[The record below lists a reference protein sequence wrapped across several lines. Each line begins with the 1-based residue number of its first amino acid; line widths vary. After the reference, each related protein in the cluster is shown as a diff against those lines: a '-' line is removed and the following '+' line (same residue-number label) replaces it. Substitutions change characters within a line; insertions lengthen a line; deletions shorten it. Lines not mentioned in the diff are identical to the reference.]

1 MPRFSKQQQ
10 EQPTAAKLS
19 LDALLRAAE
28 NEASKWAE
36 VAETTRKT
44 YEAKAAQ
51 LDPKKGKG
59 WDMAT
64 ACFNSQY
71 SMKAAGQ
78 WVMRKRL
85 REAVKIAKRVLK
97 KGENGYELA
106 PLREAQFALR
116 MKEVAKLLKRLDAF
130 HALPWGEVADPAR
143 RLEKTHKKRPAK
155 DAELARFFEA
165 AERSS
170 FKVAMLVC
178 EFGGFRGQEFAD
190 GIRVEVAKKGE
201 AKVMRFYAAG
211 AKCDGKAKGLDVR
224 CVESAF
230 PAKASSEVQR
240 RWLTLAKLATAE
252 KTFLVKVEPTAKQ
265 AVGVR
270 MTNAAKMIA
279 RAAGVDV
286 AVYSMRNRISAQV
299 KAANPGDAVAVALAL
314 GHQSTRTQSHYARAN
329 RGGGG
334 ISPVQVTGVQVAGSQ
349 VPRGPAIRSG
359 PPLQISEK
367 SKLSAAV
374 ATPARAPRPRGPRL

>member
-19 LDALLRAAE
+19 LEALLRAAE
-28 NEASKWAE
+28 NEASEWSE

-44 YEAKAAQ
+44 YEAKARQ
-51 LDPKKGKG
+51 LDEKKGSG

-64 ACFNSQY
+64 ACLKSQY

-78 WVMRKRL
+78 WVMRRQLKA
-85 REAVKIAKRVLK
+85 AVKIAKRVAK
-97 KGENGYELA
+97 KGETGQELA

-116 MKEVAKLLKRLDAF
+116 MKEVAKLLERLDAF
-130 HALPWGEVADPAR
+130 KALPWGVVADPGR
-143 RLEKTHKKRPAK
+143 RLEKSHKKRPAK
-155 DAELARFFEA
+155 DSELARFFEA

-170 FKVAMLVC
+170 FKVPMMVC

-190 GIRVEVAKKGE
+190 GIRVEAAKKGGSR
-201 AKVMRFYAAG
+201 VLRFYASG

-230 PAKASSEVQR
+230 PEKASPEVQR
-240 RWLTLAKLATAE
+240 RWLTLAQLATAE
-252 KTFLVKVEPTAKQ
+252 KTFVVKVEPTASMK
-265 AVGVR
+265 VGVR

-286 AVYSMRNRISAQV
+286 AVYSMRNRVSAQV

-334 ISPVQVTGVQVAGSQ
+334 ISPMQVTGLQVAGSQ
-349 VPRGPAIRSG
+349 VPRGPTTRSG
-359 PPLQISEK
+359 PPMQAKEK
-367 SKLSAAV
+367 TQLSAAV
-374 ATPARAPRPRGPRL
+374 AKPARAPRPRGPRL